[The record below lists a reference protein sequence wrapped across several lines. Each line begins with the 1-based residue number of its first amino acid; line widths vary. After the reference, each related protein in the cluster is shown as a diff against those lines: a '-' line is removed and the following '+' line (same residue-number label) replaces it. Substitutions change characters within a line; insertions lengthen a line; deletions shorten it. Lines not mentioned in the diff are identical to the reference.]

1 MQSLRYCREAANRQ
15 IARYY
20 SVLADIELCERLH
33 YFGDQGEFRR
43 SFLVDLKWLFDTW
56 TDEESEELFDA
67 QRVSEIE
74 DKLEQLPFKDAIR
87 YKTPADEE
95 LANICLD
102 EMAEWRL
109 DVSSVMAMSKDDKIR
124 IWGYFEYMCCFI
136 INVRE
141 ELLFDIQ
148 YSVLDEPE
156 LQELSRH
163 EPSDESKSHS
173 PVNIINSLLDSFLVN
188 P

>member
-33 YFGDQGEFRR
+33 HFGDQGEFRR
-43 SFLVDLKWLFDTW
+43 SFLVDLKWMFDTW

-102 EMAEWRL
+102 EMAEWRS

-156 LQELSRH
+156 LQELSRR
-163 EPSDESKSHS
+163 EPSDESKCHS
-173 PVNIINSLLDSFLVN
+173 PVNEINFC
-188 P
+188 